1 MSAGLSAFLEAPG
14 WGEVAGEGSCF
25 LAFSSL
31 WSPFRHTSPGA
42 TALASSLRPTAR
54 NGQLSPSV
62 VPAFLPFRRHHL
74 SFSASPSTFKSCV
87 ISLGPPEKS
96 RITASSP
103 GA

>member
-1 MSAGLSAFLEAPG
+1 MPFWRLPVGGRWRGREAVSWP
-14 WGEVAGEGSCF
+14 F
-25 LAFSSL
+25 LASGVRS
-31 WSPFRHTSPGA
+31 RHTSPGA

-87 ISLGPPEKS
+87 ISLGPSEKS
-96 RITASSP
+96 RITAPSP